1 MKKTTLL
8 LTGILIAGI
17 SHAQL
22 FSDDF
27 ESYAPG
33 SYIGPQSSS
42 WTTWSGASG
51 EGTNEDAQV
60 TNNQASSGVNSIYL
74 SSTSANGGPQDV
86 VLDFGPLYNSGVFTF
101 QSDFYVN
108 SGKTGYFNF
117 QASQTIGQTW
127 ALNVNFDAGDL
138 YIDDGITSNLVV
150 SNYPEASWFTLKIE
164 ANLTL
169 KVWKAFVDGNLVGT
183 WINGVNALASTDFY
197 PVQNS
202 QFYVDDVSFDHQPY
216 TLSNLNGM
224 MAMAYLGGELAG
236 QNVTPKLTV
245 VNAGTTTI
253 NSFDVNLNYG
263 GNNYSQSI
271 TGVNIASTS
280 NYAVTLNSLPLVA
293 GNQIYTATVS
303 NVNGGIDDVAADDT
317 LIGSINPVV
326 PANGKMVVSEEGTG
340 TWCQW
345 CPRGAVFMDQF
356 NTKYSQFWAGIAVHN
371 GDPMTVTEYD
381 AAFGN
386 LISGYPSALVDRGTD
401 VDPSGMTPDFLTRV
415 QIAPKAF
422 ITNGATWDPTT
433 RTLNVSVSADFQSGA
448 NNNYKLACVL
458 TEDGVTGTGSGYN
471 QSNAYSGGGNGVMG
485 GYESLGNPVPAAQ
498 MVYDHVARAIAPSFD
513 GYTNSFP
520 ASVSAG
526 EQHTINFSFV
536 LPAGWDENEI
546 HIIGLLIDPNGRID
560 NAGKATI
567 VEAVSN
573 GYLEGSNAGLFENLE
588 NQLDEVIRI
597 YPNPA
602 NDQTNIQLNL
612 KQESNIT
619 LRLLDG
625 SGKELSSRNYNQ
637 LNGLWDLNLDTK
649 NFNSGLY
656 FVELEIEG
664 RKIAKRLIIE

>member
-8 LTGILIAGI
+8 FTGILFANIT
-17 SHAQL
+17 HAQL
-22 FSDDF
+22 FTDDF

-33 SYIGPQSSS
+33 SYLGPQSAS
-42 WTTWSGASG
+42 WSTWSGT
-51 EGTNEDAQV
+51 EGGTEDVQI
-60 TNNQASSGVNSIYL
+60 TNNQASSGSNSIYF

-108 SGKTGYFNF
+108 TGKTGYFNF
-117 QASQTIGQTW
+117 QASQTIGATW
-127 ALNVNFDAGDL
+127 ALNVNFDAGDM

-150 SNYPEASWFTLKIE
+150 SAYPESNWFTLKIE

-169 KVWKAFVDGNLVGT
+169 KVWKAYIDGNLVGT
-183 WINGVNALASTDFY
+183 WINGVNSLASTDFY
-197 PVQNS
+197 PIQNS
-202 QFYVDDVSFDHQPY
+202 QFYVDDVIFDHQPF
-216 TLSNLNGM
+216 TLSNLDAM
-224 MAMAYLGGELAG
+224 MAMANLGGELAG
-236 QNVTPKLTV
+236 QNVSPKLTV
-245 VNAGTTTI
+245 VNAGTTAI

-263 GNNYSQSI
+263 GNNYFQSI

-280 NYAVTLNSLPLVA
+280 NYTVTLNSLPLVA
-293 GNQIYTATVS
+293 GNQTYTATVS
-303 NVNGGIDDVAADDT
+303 NVNGGIDDISSDDT
-317 LIGSINPVV
+317 LTGSINPVV
-326 PANGKMVVSEEGTG
+326 PAVGKMVVSEEGTG

-371 GDPMTVTEYD
+371 GDPMTVTDYD
-381 AAFGN
+381 AAFGS
-386 LISGYPSALVDRGTD
+386 LISGYPSALVDRGND
-401 VDPSGMTPDFLTRV
+401 VDPSGMTPDFLARI

-433 RTLNVSVSADFQSGA
+433 RTLNVSVTTDFQASA
-448 NNNYKLACVL
+448 SNNYKLACVL

-485 GYESLGNPVPAAQ
+485 GFESLGNPVPAAQ

-513 GYTNSFP
+513 GYANSFP
-520 ASVSAG
+520 SSVSAG
-526 EQHTINFSFV
+526 EQHTVNFSFV

-567 VEAVSN
+567 TEAVSN
-573 GYLEGSNAGLFENLE
+573 GYVSGSNAGLFENIE
-588 NQLDEVIRI
+588 NQLDEAIKI

-612 KQESNIT
+612 KQESTIT
-619 LRLLDG
+619 LRLLDA
-625 SGKELSSRNYNQ
+625 SGKELSNRSYNQ
-637 LNGLWDLNLDTK
+637 LSGLWSVNLDT
-649 NFNSGLY
+649 NNLNSGLY
-656 FVELEIEG
+656 FVELEVDG

>member
-1 MKKTTLL
+1 MKKTLLVVIGTL
-8 LTGILIAGI
+8 I
-17 SHAQL
+17 SSLSFSQL

-27 ESYAPG
+27 EGYASG
-33 SYIGPQSSS
+33 SYLGPQSLS
-42 WTTWSGASG
+42 WSTWSGT
-51 EGTNEDAQV
+51 EGGAEDAQI
-60 TNNQASSGVNSIYL
+60 TTNQASSGTNSIYL

-86 VLDFGPLYNSGVFTF
+86 VLKFGSLYNSGIFTF

-127 ALNVNFDAGDL
+127 ALNVNFDAGDM

-150 SNYPEASWFTLKIE
+150 STYPQAAWFTLKIE

-169 KVWKAFVDGNLVGT
+169 KVWKAYIDGNLVGT
-183 WINGVNALASTDFY
+183 WINGVNSLASTDFY

-202 QFYVDDVSFDHQPY
+202 QFYVDDVSFDHQTY

-224 MAMAYLGGELAG
+224 MAMAYMGGELAG

-245 VNAGTTTI
+245 VNSGTTAI

-263 GNNYSQSI
+263 GNNYAQSV

-280 NYAVTLNSLPLVA
+280 NYTVTLSSLPLVA
-293 GNQIYTATVS
+293 GNQVYTATVS
-303 NVNGGIDDVAADDT
+303 NVNGSIDDVSSDDT
-317 LIGSINPVV
+317 LVGSINPVV
-326 PANGKMVVSEEGTG
+326 PAVGKMVVSEEGTG

-371 GDPMTVTEYD
+371 GDPMTVTDYD
-381 AAFGN
+381 AAFGA
-386 LISGYPSALVDRGTD
+386 LISGYPSALVDRGND
-401 VDPSGMTPDFLTRV
+401 VDPSGMTPDFLTRI
-415 QIAPKAF
+415 QTAPKAF
-422 ITNGATWDPTT
+422 ITNGATWDAVS
-433 RTLNVSVSADFQSGA
+433 RTLNVSVTADFQAAATSS
-448 NNNYKLACVL
+448 YKLACVL

-485 GYESLGNPVPAAQ
+485 GFEALGNPVPASQ
-498 MVYDHVARAIAPSFD
+498 MVYDHVARAIAPGFS

-536 LPAGWDENEI
+536 LPTGWDENEI
-546 HIIGLLIDPNGRID
+546 HIIGLLIDPTGKID

-567 VEAVSN
+567 TEAVSN
-573 GYLEGSNAGLFENLE
+573 GYVNGSNAGIYEPLA
-588 NQLDEVIRI
+588 NQLDDMVKVA
-597 YPNPA
+597 PNPVDNETVVYFNLNSGA
-602 NDQTNIQLNL
+602 SINLILSDVSGNIINSE
-612 KQESNIT
+612 KY
-619 LRLLDG
+619 
-625 SGKELSSRNYNQ
+625 ELSEGNWSHV
-637 LNGLWDLNLDTK
+637 LKLSNLT
-649 NFNSGLY
+649 SGIY
-656 FVELEIEG
+656 FLDITMDGVKKTIKVL
-664 RKIAKRLIIE
+664 KK

>member
-1 MKKTTLL
+1 MKKS
-8 LTGILIAGI
+8 ILFLSVVLASTSSFG
-17 SHAQL
+17 QV

-33 SYIGPQSSS
+33 SYIGPQSAS
-42 WTTWSGASG
+42 WTTWSGT
-51 EGTNEDAQV
+51 EGGAEDAQV
-60 TNNQASSGVNSIYL
+60 TTNQASSGSNSIYL

-117 QASQTIGQTW
+117 QASQTIGTTW
-127 ALNVNFDAGDL
+127 ALNVNFDAGDI

-150 SNYPEASWFTLKIE
+150 STYPQATWFTLKIE

-169 KVWKAFVDGNLVGT
+169 KVWKAFIDGNLVGT
-183 WINGVNALASTDFY
+183 WINGVNSLASTDIF
-197 PVQNS
+197 PVSNS
-202 QFYVDDVSFDHQPY
+202 QFYVDDVYFDHQPY

-224 MAMAYLGGELAG
+224 MAMANLGGELAG

-245 VNAGTTTI
+245 VNAGTTAI

-263 GNNYSQSI
+263 GTNYSQSV
-271 TGVNIASTS
+271 TGVNIASAS
-280 NYAVTLNSLPLVA
+280 NYVVSLSSLPLVA
-293 GNQIYTATVS
+293 GNQVYTATVS
-303 NVNGGIDDVAADDT
+303 NVNGGTDDVAADDT

-326 PANGKMVVSEEGTG
+326 PAVGKMVVSEEGTG

-371 GDPMTVTEYD
+371 GDPMTVTDYD
-381 AAFGN
+381 AAFGA
-386 LISGYPSALVDRGTD
+386 LISGYPSSLVDRGID

-422 ITNGATWDPTT
+422 LTNGATWDAAT
-433 RTLNVSVSADFQSGA
+433 RTLNVSVTADFQASA

-485 GYESLGNPVPAAQ
+485 GFEALGNPVPAAQ
-498 MVYDHVARAIAPSFD
+498 MVYDHVARAIAPSFS
-513 GYTNSFP
+513 GFATSFP
-520 ASVSAG
+520 ATVNSG
-526 EQHTINFSFV
+526 DIHTLNFSFV
-536 LPAGWDENEI
+536 LPAEWDENQI
-546 HIIGLLIDPNGRID
+546 HIIGLLIDPQGRID

-567 VEAVSN
+567 TEAVSN
-573 GYLEGSNAGLFENLE
+573 GYIDGSNAGLFNVSNSTLE
-588 NQLDEVIRI
+588 NVVNV

-602 NDQTNIQLNL
+602 SSSTNISLNL
-612 KQESNIT
+612 KNASNVEVTIFD
-619 LRLLDG
+619 L
-625 SGKELSSRNYNQ
+625 SGKVLSSRNYGL
-637 LNGLWDLNLDTK
+637 LNGNTLLPLSTNNLS
-649 NFNSGLY
+649 SGVY
-656 FVELEIEG
+656 IIETSING
-664 RKIAKRLIIE
+664 KKAQERLIVE

>member
-1 MKKTTLL
+1 MKKPLL
-8 LTGILIAGI
+8 LVVGTLVSTFSFSQI
-17 SHAQL
+17 

-33 SYIGPQSSS
+33 SYVGPQSTS
-42 WTTWSGASG
+42 WTTWSGT
-51 EGTNEDAQV
+51 EGGAEDAQV
-60 TNNQASSGVNSIYL
+60 TNNQASSGSNSIYL

-101 QSDFYVN
+101 QSNFYVN

-127 ALNVNFDAGDL
+127 ALNVNFDAGDM
-138 YIDDGITSNLVV
+138 YIDDGVTSNLVV
-150 SNYPEASWFTLKIE
+150 STYPQAAWFTLKIE

-169 KVWKAFVDGNLVGT
+169 KVWKAYIDGNLIGT
-183 WINGVNALASTDFY
+183 WINGVNSLTSLDLF

-236 QNVTPKLTV
+236 QNVNPKLTV
-245 VNAGTTTI
+245 VNAGSTAI
-253 NSFDVNLNYG
+253 NSFDVTLNYG
-263 GNNYSQSI
+263 GNNYSQSV

-280 NYAVTLNSLPLVA
+280 NYAVTLNSLPLIA
-293 GNQIYTATVS
+293 GNQTYTATVT
-303 NVNGGIDDVAADDT
+303 NVNGTTDDISSDDT
-317 LIGSINPVV
+317 LVGSINPVV
-326 PANGKMVVSEEGTG
+326 PAVGKMVVSEEGTG

-371 GDPMTVTEYD
+371 GDPMTVTDYD
-381 AAFGN
+381 AAFGG
-386 LISGYPSALVDRGTD
+386 LISGYPSALVDRGND

-422 ITNGATWDPTT
+422 ITNGATWDAAT
-433 RTLNVSVSADFQSGA
+433 RTLNVSVTANFQASA

-471 QSNAYSGGGNGVMG
+471 QSNAYSGGNNGVMG

-498 MVYDHVARAIAPSFD
+498 MVYDHVARAIAPSFT

-520 ASVSAG
+520 ATVAAG

-536 LPAGWDENEI
+536 LPTSWDENEI
-546 HIIGLLIDPNGRID
+546 HIVGLLIDPTGKID

-567 VEAVSN
+567 TEAVAN
-573 GYLEGSNAGLFENLE
+573 GYETGSNAGLFEASS
-588 NQLDEVIRI
+588 NQLDETIKVA
-597 YPNPA
+597 PNPVDNETFLHFNIKKESSVSVSLSDLSGNTIA
-602 NDQTNIQLNL
+602 SKQFNLTPGTWSQTIPMDHL
-612 KQESNIT
+612 T
-619 LRLLDG
+619 
-625 SGKELSSRNYNQ
+625 SGIYLIHIN
-637 LNGLWDLNLDTK
+637 
-649 NFNSGLY
+649 
-656 FVELEIEG
+656 IEG
-664 RKIAKRLIIE
+664 DHKTIKIVKR

>member
-1 MKKTTLL
+1 MKKPLL
-8 LTGILIAGI
+8 FLIGTFV
-17 SHAQL
+17 STFSFSQL

-27 ESYAPG
+27 EGYAAG
-33 SYIGPQSSS
+33 SYVGPQSTS
-42 WTTWSGASG
+42 WTTWSGT
-51 EGTNEDAQV
+51 EGGAEDAQV
-60 TNNQASSGVNSIYL
+60 TNNQASSGTNSIYL

-108 SGKTGYFNF
+108 NGKTGYFNF

-127 ALNVNFDAGDL
+127 ALNVNFDSGDM
-138 YIDDGITSNLVV
+138 YIDDGVTSNLAV
-150 SNYPEASWFTLKIE
+150 STYPQAAWFTLKIE

-169 KVWKAFVDGNLVGT
+169 KVWKAYIDGNLVGT
-183 WINGVNALASTDFY
+183 WINGVNALASTDFF

-202 QFYVDDVSFDHQPY
+202 QFFVDDVSFDHQPY

-245 VNAGTTTI
+245 VNAGTTAI

-263 GNNYSQSI
+263 GNNYSQSV

-293 GNQIYTATVS
+293 GNQVYTATVS
-303 NVNGGIDDVAADDT
+303 NVNGAIDDVSSDDT
-317 LIGSINPVV
+317 LVGSINPVV
-326 PANGKMVVSEEGTG
+326 PAVGKMVVSEEGTG

-371 GDPMTVTEYD
+371 GDPMTVTDYD
-381 AAFGN
+381 ASFGA
-386 LISGYPSALVDRGTD
+386 LISGYPSSLVDRGTD

-415 QIAPKAF
+415 QVAPKAF
-422 ITNGATWDPTT
+422 ITNGATWDAAS
-433 RTLNVSVSADFQSGA
+433 RTLNVSVTADFQASA

-471 QSNAYSGGGNGVMG
+471 QSNAYSGGNNGVMG
-485 GYESLGNPVPAAQ
+485 GYEALGNPVPAAQ
-498 MVYDHVARAIAPSFD
+498 MVYDHVARAIAPSFS

-520 ASVSAG
+520 ATVASG
-526 EQHTINFSFV
+526 DMHTINFSFV
-536 LPAGWDENEI
+536 LPTTWNENEI
-546 HIIGLLIDPNGRID
+546 HIVGLLIDPQGRID

-567 VEAVSN
+567 TEAVTN
-573 GYLEGSNAGLFENLE
+573 GYVNGSNAGIYEVNDT
-588 NQLDEVIRI
+588 QLDESVKI
-597 YPNPA
+597 YPNPTSSF
-602 NDQTNIQLNL
+602 TNISINL
-612 KQESNIT
+612 KASSEVEVSIVD
-619 LRLLDG
+619 L
-625 SGKELSSRNYNQ
+625 SGKIMSQRNYGL
-637 LNGLWDLNLDTK
+637 LNGNTNLPLNV
-649 NFNSGLY
+649 NSYSSGVY
-656 FVELEIEG
+656 MVKTIING
-664 RKIAKRLIIE
+664 TIIQKRLIVE

>member
-1 MKKTTLL
+1 MKKPLL
-8 LTGILIAGI
+8 LLIGTFV
-17 SHAQL
+17 STFSFSQL

-27 ESYAPG
+27 EGYAAG
-33 SYIGPQSSS
+33 SYVGPQSTS
-42 WTTWSGASG
+42 WTTWSGT
-51 EGTNEDAQV
+51 EGGAEDAQV
-60 TNNQASSGVNSIYL
+60 TNNQASSGTNSIYL

-117 QASQTIGQTW
+117 QASQTIGATW
-127 ALNVNFDAGDL
+127 ALNVNFDSGDM
-138 YIDDGITSNLVV
+138 YIDDGVTSNLVV
-150 SNYPEASWFTLKIE
+150 STYPQAAWFTLKIE

-169 KVWKAFVDGNLVGT
+169 KVWKAYIDGNLVGT
-183 WINGVNALASTDFY
+183 WINGVNALASTDFF

-202 QFYVDDVSFDHQPY
+202 QFFVDDVSFDHQPY

-245 VNAGTTTI
+245 VNAGTTAI

-263 GNNYSQSI
+263 GNNYSQSV

-293 GNQIYTATVS
+293 GNQVYTATVS
-303 NVNGGIDDVAADDT
+303 NVNGAIDDVSSDDT
-317 LIGSINPVV
+317 LVGSINPVV
-326 PANGKMVVSEEGTG
+326 PAAGKMVVSEEGTG

-371 GDPMTVTEYD
+371 GDPMTVTDYD
-381 AAFGN
+381 ASFGA
-386 LISGYPSALVDRGTD
+386 LISGYPSSLVDRGTD

-415 QIAPKAF
+415 QVAPKAF
-422 ITNGATWDPTT
+422 ITNGATWDAAS
-433 RTLNVSVSADFQSGA
+433 RTLNVSVTADFQASA

-471 QSNAYSGGGNGVMG
+471 QSNAYSGGNNGVMG
-485 GYESLGNPVPAAQ
+485 GYEALGNPVPAAQ
-498 MVYDHVARAIAPSFD
+498 MVYDHVARAIAPSFS

-520 ASVSAG
+520 ATVASG
-526 EQHTINFSFV
+526 DMHTINFSFV
-536 LPAGWDENEI
+536 LPTTWNENEI
-546 HIIGLLIDPNGRID
+546 HIVGLLIDPQGRID

-567 VEAVSN
+567 TEAVTN
-573 GYLEGSNAGLFENLE
+573 GYVNGSNAGIYEVNDT
-588 NQLDEVIRI
+588 QLDESVKI
-597 YPNPA
+597 YPNPTSSF
-602 NDQTNIQLNL
+602 TNISINL
-612 KQESNIT
+612 KASSEVEVSIVD
-619 LRLLDG
+619 L
-625 SGKELSSRNYNQ
+625 SGKIMSQRNYGL
-637 LNGLWDLNLDTK
+637 LNGNTNLPLNV
-649 NFNSGLY
+649 NSYSSGVY
-656 FVELEIEG
+656 MVKTIING
-664 RKIAKRLIIE
+664 TIIQKRLIVE